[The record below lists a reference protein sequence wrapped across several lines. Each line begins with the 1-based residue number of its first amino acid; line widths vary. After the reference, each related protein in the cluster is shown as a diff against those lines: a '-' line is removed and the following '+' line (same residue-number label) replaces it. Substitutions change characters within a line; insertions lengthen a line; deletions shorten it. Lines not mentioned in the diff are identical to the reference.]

1 MSGARIARIPL
12 VALALAC
19 VLAGLDAPAA
29 EAGRYYEWYC
39 RKDKPRNDTTHSPA
53 KTPILPRVYNHPH
66 VTVDDWQST
75 AEGTPMGAYDDYGHS
90 NLGIDPETGFSFFQ
104 ELNKIDHLQGKS
116 DGFFLNMYDDDHPG
130 VRSVTLIGDVDGDD
144 DDEIKIWDIS
154 SNSSSF
160 DKWMRRNNCGSA
172 SNAFLDNTG
181 DGVSGAW
188 QLDGRSAW
196 QWQAPQGNPMRSD
209 DAGYYWGRFEYQDRR
224 GTYIGPNG
232 NQHAYNA
239 AIAVGV
245 RAPGWDVWGW
255 GASMVFDTYRSTD
268 HTNLQDGSWAS
279 KTWDIGNGVSVRE
292 IDSDVPGVNGAT
304 HINPQMTFGIPALQ
318 FTARVTCN
326 HLGRFW
332 GNDFDPPG
340 PHPTGCP
347 QQADDTLPVLRMRDI
362 LLYIEDSEQPIFNA
376 PESGLLDTSKF
387 LRGAQPLN
395 MTVFDG
401 GSGVDHLQIGVRRYR
416 EGANPDPYGA
426 LQITGKTGNQACLLA
441 GVQGPAGPSGGP
453 FAGEPWR
460 TTSRDNTRMGAGAF
474 SVYSPSLVYPS
485 VYGGGKIRWRTG
497 PCPHYVQIDGNP
509 VNTAASPFREGK
521 NEIRLSA
528 DDFHIPNNQDT
539 VAGVLSAQN
548 GTDNTAE
555 LFRNILVDNVA
566 PIIKDTTVSAIA
578 GQGQITTVGTK
589 NYARGTV
596 RISGTAADDHR
607 GPDKVAG
614 TADDPNREESGARRY
629 YIAGIKTMR
638 LEMRRN
644 NGAWEPLATQNISTG
659 MGNADAVMNFNLQTA
674 SVCDGSELRFRTAAT
689 DAAQDQN
696 GNGNSATQSDSSLAI
711 ETDNTAPKNNTQ
723 QPNGQQP
730 NWTVTPNFTDTQ
742 PSSVGT
748 GCGQGNYA
756 GSGIDTVQHYV
767 YDTAIAN
774 QTACN
779 AAGGQWNPAGGPV
792 SGCAVHVYSG
802 PSGGAGSTYTITKD
816 SEVSYLRASDRA
828 GNVSAWGTVNPQIIS
843 DNQPPNLTVQG
854 SRNSWNAGHNTD
866 QQLTYSATDNSGVE
880 RIVLSRTDQAP
891 LPPDAV
897 CPAQPCGTGGNP
909 FTVSDIFSPDTGIK
923 RSVNNGPQQTLGVL
937 GKEGVYRLQARA
949 VDVYG
954 NQSPLSS
961 VLVRIDKSAP
971 TFEIDSSL
979 EGKTIASWK
988 QLSVVGI
995 DPRNGVFDSSND
1007 HPSGPGLGHFELC
1020 PVGKDCGPNG
1030 TDWQVVDQPSADIG
1044 SPCTAK
1050 DPLSGAGSELVP
1062 DSIVAGSQNV
1072 QGEYHCRFNPS
1083 QVGEGKFYLR
1093 FVGKDVAGNTAHS
1106 ERVEITLRPRT
1117 ICPL

>member
-75 AEGTPMGAYDDYGHS
+75 TEGTPMAAYDDYGHS

-104 ELNKIDHLQGKS
+104 EFNKIDGLKGKS

-130 VRSVTLIGDVDGDD
+130 VRGVTLIGDVDGDD
-144 DDEIKIWDIS
+144 ATEDIS

-172 SNAFLDNTG
+172 SNAFLNNTG

-188 QLDGRSAW
+188 QLDGRSVW
-196 QWQAPQGNPMRSD
+196 KWEAPQGNPMLQS

-239 AIAVGV
+239 AIVVGV

-255 GASMVFDTYRSTD
+255 GASMVFDTYLSTD
-268 HTNLQDGSWAS
+268 HTGLQDGSWAS
-279 KTWDIGNGVSVRE
+279 KTWDIGNGVSARE
-292 IDSDVPGVNGAT
+292 IDSDVPSISAT
-304 HINPQMTFGIPALQ
+304 HINPQITFGIPALQ
-318 FTARVTCN
+318 FAARVTCN
-326 HLGRFW
+326 HMSYFW
-332 GNDFDPPG
+332 GGNFDPPG

-347 QQADDTLPVLRMRDI
+347 QQLDDTLPQLRMRDI
-362 LLYIEDSEQPIFNA
+362 FLYIQDSEQPIFNA

-401 GSGVDHLQIGVRRYR
+401 GSGVDRLQIGVRRYR
-416 EGANPDPYGA
+416 EGANSDPYGA

-521 NEIRLSA
+521 NEIRISA

-539 VAGVLSAQN
+539 VGGVLSAQN

-555 LFRNILVDNVA
+555 LFRNVLVDNVA
-566 PIIKDTTVSAIA
+566 PIIKDTTVSAVA
-578 GQGQITTVGTK
+578 GQGQITIVVTTVGST

-596 RISGTAADDHR
+596 RISGTAADEHR
-607 GPDKVAG
+607 GADKVAG

-659 MGNADAVMNFNLQTA
+659 MGNADAVMNLNLQTA

-696 GNGNSATQSDSSLAI
+696 GVGNTATQSDSSQPLVV
-711 ETDNTAPKNNTQ
+711 DNTPPQHETNEPDPARAYASF
-723 QPNGQQP
+723 
-730 NWTVTPNFTDTQ
+730 TVTPAADDEQ
-742 PSSVGT
+742 AT
-748 GCGQGNYA
+748 GCGGIWPGSGVQTVEWLRIDQSRTNATQCSQIGGTWYAA
-756 GSGIDTVQHYV
+756 GSGI
-767 YDTAIAN
+767 ASPGA
-774 QTACN
+774 
-779 AAGGQWNPAGGPV
+779 
-792 SGCAVHVYSG
+792 CAVASG
-802 PSGGAGSTYTITKD
+802 QGASGSQPITITNNNHA
-816 SEVSYLRASDRA
+816 VYVRGIDRA
-828 GNVSAWGTVNPQIIS
+828 GNVSNWKLIDPRI
-843 DNQPPNLTVQG
+843 DDQPPSLQIQG
-854 SRNSWNAGHNTD
+854 GRGSWSYGHNQNQTVRHF
-866 QQLTYSATDNSGVE
+866 AW
-880 RIVLSRTDQAP
+880 
-891 LPPDAV
+891 DA
-897 CPAQPCGTGGNP
+897 
-909 FTVSDIFSPDTGIK
+909 DTGIN
-923 RSVNNGPQQTLGVL
+923 RITRTFLGGNESDNCPTGEGTCGLGGSITSAWGGPTNGRTRTFTD
-937 GKEGVYRLQARA
+937 EGVYQVQARA
-949 VDVYG
+949 YDWAD
-954 NQSPLSS
+954 NQASASYW
-961 VLVRIDKSAP
+961 VRIDKTAP
-971 TFEIDSSL
+971 ELEIVAPNPSFTIKATTQLRARADDSWPGSVPVAVGQGPSSPWKGWFELCSL
-979 EGKTIASWK
+979 EGGSCAPNDAAAWQRINQPGGAS
-988 QLSVVGI
+988 S
-995 DPRNGVFDSSND
+995 
-1007 HPSGPGLGHFELC
+1007 
-1020 PVGKDCGPNG
+1020 
-1030 TDWQVVDQPSADIG
+1030 
-1044 SPCTAK
+1044 CTAE
-1050 DPLSGAGSELVP
+1050 DGQGGGTALTPQSNA
-1062 DSIVAGSQNV
+1062 VATFFSCQ
-1072 QGEYHCRFNPS
+1072 FNP
-1083 QVGEGKFYLR
+1083 VDYPPGNYMLR
-1093 FVGKDVAGNTAHS
+1093 FTGYDWAGNEARS
-1106 ERVEITLRPRT
+1106 DAIPVRLDAAF
-1117 ICPL
+1117 CPL